1 MKRSFKDN
9 LEGVEGLPAHNYLQF
24 IEKIGKNAVIL
35 KENEPDLAEE
45 LETKA
50 TPDGKPAYA
59 VSNYEAEDSRS
70 REEYLADTVKVQQ

>member
-1 MKRSFKDN
+1 M
-9 LEGVEGLPAHNYLQF
+9 
-24 IEKIGKNAVIL
+24 IL

-59 VSNYEAEDSRS
+59 VSNYGAEDSRS